1 MDLRAKTDD
10 CLILRGRDYNETDR
24 LLTVFG
30 RDMGKLS
37 CLARGVRRA
46 NSRLK
51 AGTQLFSY
59 ATLTFAPTRGT
70 LNLIT
75 QSEPKNVHAEIRADL
90 TKIAVASY
98 ISEMLDAVLPE
109 AKPQPQVFVLTEAM
123 LAVLSAGAAPHL
135 VLSCFRVRLL
145 ALLGFRLQFGCCAR
159 CGAAAA
165 TFAVSPARG
174 GVLCPVCAAKSVGP
188 TPNQAGQGAR
198 PLRISAGAA
207 RMLAGLA
214 DWDLR
219 RIFTLQI
226 PPAVQG
232 EMDAALNCYLHFY
245 IGAPARQAAENL
257 SVYYNM

>member
-37 CLARGVRRA
+37 CIARGVRRP

-75 QSEPKNVHAEIRADL
+75 QSEAKNVHAEIRADL

-109 AKPQPQVFVLTEAM
+109 AKPQPQVFILAEAM
-123 LAVLSAGAAPHL
+123 FTLLAADAEPFL

-145 ALLGFRLQFGCCAR
+145 NLLGFRLQFEQCAA

-174 GVLCPVCAAKSVGP
+174 GLLCPVCAAGAKLPAKSVK
-188 TPNQAGQGAR
+188 
-198 PLRISAGAA
+198 ISAGAA
-207 RMLAGLA
+207 RLLSGLA
-214 DWDLR
+214 AWDLR
-219 RIFTLQI
+219 RVFNLRVSPQMQ
-226 PPAVQG
+226 V
-232 EMDAALNCYLHFY
+232 EVDAALSASLEFF
-245 IGAPARQAAENL
+245 IGSAAKAAAANL
-257 SVYYNM
+257 AVYYSV